1 MIESKEIKT
10 FTEVIGCDVSPVTMF
25 LKLKTQFPASGED
38 ETAMMEIPQ

>member
-1 MIESKEIKT
+1 MIESKEVKT
-10 FTEVIGCDVSPVTMF
+10 VTEVIGCDVSPVAMF